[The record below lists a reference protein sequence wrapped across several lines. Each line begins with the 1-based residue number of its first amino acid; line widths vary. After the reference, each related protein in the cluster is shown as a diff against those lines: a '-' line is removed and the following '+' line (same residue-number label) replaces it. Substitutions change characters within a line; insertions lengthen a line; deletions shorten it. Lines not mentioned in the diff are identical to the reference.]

1 MMFLPLRFAFIA
13 AVPALLIAFPLA
25 ARAQDAPPATAP
37 APQPTE
43 AEIRAYLKQMRTLLS
58 FLRDAPYD
66 LSERGP
72 LLSLVPFTFA
82 PQGVSTPLWAMLPKS
97 RPSLSAVAEAGGFRL
112 VSAGQINVLA
122 PRTMTVINTK
132 PGQANPFGN
141 LSGGE
146 SLKLLLGTF
155 SKAQW
160 QAAGSAAGIGKNDL
174 TDDQKPLWSQI
185 MPEEARVD
193 KSTLRKS
200 DQPNSWTYAD
210 TASTAVHP
218 RDTARLRLSK
228 TVNLAYYKTGAKE
241 IGWGDDPYMNFKD
254 GTTHYGL
261 SGWSD
266 KPKGTL
272 PNSAYGVQLLTQSPV
287 RAKVGS
293 LDFAAPSL
301 DKTVV
306 FADFPIKPAPEKL
319 APLPASPTLEQEYKR
334 IEVQAQAERAAL
346 PTVGEILAK
355 VSKTTGFEFIADA
368 RVRDLPVFL
377 RGDSA
382 RAGDVLSALALSV
395 SGAFRKME
403 PGSGKD
409 TAPLYLLTDDIEGI
423 GTRAA
428 RLAEWGEAAASAKYR
443 VQEKTE
449 ETTAK
454 NEPLAYL
461 SFAPGDAFA
470 LPKTQS
476 ERIESAWQA
485 QKYAAAPDVKASDL
499 SPALKQAVDDF
510 ARQRGDEGI
519 GIDTSRV
526 QIREILR
533 AYLLFPEMSGQAV
546 EAQSLSWSVQG
557 QYLQSI
563 AYNPDKAAP
572 ETPAKTPAKP
582 APLGFDSPVLAKQRR
597 ILMVRPANQS
607 EAAQIVTTAKV
618 RGITDVWLEVNET
631 NASPIL
637 TAAIRAGGGIAVGG
651 VVHLLKNGMA
661 KGEPDKNILGETG
674 QQLLDRLVAAD
685 TGGHGYFNGFAGWTA
700 PDTVDVADLHTR
712 VVQIAQ
718 IPNLAGLCF
727 RATGGPG
734 WTGIREGGDALGTNA
749 DQGYTNGM
757 RRAFLRE
764 RGIDPVDIVDTKYRL
779 GDIDWNVGYFQASDG
794 RGEYEVVDNKLVRRS
809 ENAVPNTAWWG
820 FRRRKNTVWL
830 AALWQAVRKAKPNLP
845 LYTDDQVNSYARA
858 NTDWFGSWDKAGEL
872 PNFGPFNG
880 EEEVQRQ
887 ARRTSKAIFVQWG
900 HWWDKDRAA
909 KPDAP
914 ATFARDAS
922 AAARRFPLPAWNGM
936 VMDLTHL
943 PAAKAVQL
951 LEALPIVAPRPSIIQ
966 PVTVQ

>member
-1 MMFLPLRFAFIA
+1 MFLPSRFALIAVTA
-13 AVPALLIAFPLA
+13 AVPALWAAFPLA
-25 ARAQDAPPATAP
+25 ACAQDAPPVA

-43 AEIRAYLKQMRTLLS
+43 AEIQAYFKKLRTYLS
-58 FLRDAPYD
+58 ALRDAPYD
-66 LSERGP
+66 AKERGP
-72 LLSLVPFTFA
+72 LLILVPR
-82 PQGVSTPLWAMLPKS
+82 PLYRPENGTPMS
-97 RPSLSAVAEAGGFRL
+97 QNRPSLSAVADAMEMRL

-160 QAAGSAAGIGKNDL
+160 QIAGSAAGLGINDL
-174 TDDQKPLWSQI
+174 TDDQKPLWGQI
-185 MPEEARVD
+185 MPEEAHVD
-193 KSTLRKS
+193 KSTVRKS

-210 TASTAVHP
+210 TTSTDVHP

-228 TVNLAYYKTGAKE
+228 TINFAFYKTGAKE
-241 IGWGDDPYMNFKD
+241 IGWGDDPYMNLKD
-254 GTTHYGL
+254 GNTHYDLPGFN
-261 SGWSD
+261 D

-287 RAKVGS
+287 RAKTGS

-301 DKTVV
+301 DKIVV
-306 FADFPIKPAPEKL
+306 FADFPINPAPEKP
-319 APLPASPTLEQEYKR
+319 APLPPSPTIGQEFERLELL
-334 IEVQAQAERAAL
+334 AQTELATL
-346 PTVGEILAK
+346 PTIGEILAN
-355 VSKTTGFEFIADA
+355 VSKVTGFEFVADA

-377 RGDSA
+377 RGESA

-403 PGSGKD
+403 PGDKKD
-409 TAPLYLLTDDIEGI
+409 TAPLYLLTDGVEGI

-428 RLAEWGEAAASAKYR
+428 RLAEWGEAAASVKYR

-449 ETTAK
+449 ETAAK
-454 NEPLAYL
+454 NEPLAFL

-470 LPKTQS
+470 LPKAQS
-476 ERIESAWQA
+476 ERIEAAWQA
-485 QKYAAAPDVKASDL
+485 QKYRTAPDTKVSDL
-499 SPALKQAVDDF
+499 SPALKQAVQDF
-510 ARQRGDEGI
+510 ASERADDGI

-546 EAQSLSWSVQG
+546 EAQSLSWGVQG
-557 QYLQSI
+557 QYLQTI

-597 ILMVRPANQS
+597 ILMVRPANET

-618 RGITDVWLEVNET
+618 RGITDVWLEVTEA
-631 NASPIL
+631 NASLIL
-637 TAAIRAGGGIAVGG
+637 TAGIKAGGGKIAVGG
-651 VVHLLKNGMA
+651 VLHLLKNGMA
-661 KGEPDKNILGETG
+661 HGEPDKNILGETG
-674 QQLLDRLVAAD
+674 QQLLDRLVAAGTD
-685 TGGHGYFNGFAGWTA
+685 AHGDFNGFAGWTS

-712 VVQIAQ
+712 VTQIAQ

-734 WTGIREGGDALGTNA
+734 WTGIREGGDALGINT
-749 DQGYTNGM
+749 DQGYTSGM
-757 RRAFLRE
+757 RRAFVRE

-779 GDIDWNVGYFQASDG
+779 GDIDWNIGYFKASDG
-794 RGEYEVVDNKLVRRS
+794 RGEYEVIDQKLVRRS
-809 ENAVPNTAWWG
+809 ENAVPRTAWWG
-820 FRRRKNTVWL
+820 FRRRKNTAWM
-830 AALWQAVRKAKPNLP
+830 ATLWQSVRKAKPNLP
-845 LYTDDQVNSYARA
+845 LYTDDQVSSYARA

-872 PNFGPFNG
+872 PNFGPYVV
-880 EEEVQRQ
+880 ESEVQAQ
-887 ARRTSKAIFVQWG
+887 ARRTSKEIFVHWG
-900 HWWDKDRAA
+900 HWWDNERAA

-914 ATFARDAS
+914 ATFVRDVS
-922 AAARRFPLPAWNGM
+922 AAARRFPPPAWNGI
-936 VMDLTHL
+936 VMDLTHVS
-943 PAAKAVQL
+943 AAKAVQL
-951 LEALPIVAPRPSIIQ
+951 LEALPQGATP
-966 PVTVQ
+966 TKK